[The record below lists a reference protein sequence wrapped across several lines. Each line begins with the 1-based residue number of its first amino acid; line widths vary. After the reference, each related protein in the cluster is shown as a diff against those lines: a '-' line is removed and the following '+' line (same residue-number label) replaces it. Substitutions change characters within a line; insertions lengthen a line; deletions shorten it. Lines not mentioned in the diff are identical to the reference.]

1 MSTRKLTIELPEQ
14 VFTRLAR
21 LAELLSESPEA
32 VAADSIARNLMAT
45 FEHSSQTQQTKTAQL
60 NSLSDEA
67 LLQLA
72 TSQVSADNQERHLEL
87 LEKNQHGTI
96 DPSEQKELAALRQA
110 ADQLM
115 LRKALA
121 WDTLG
126 RRGRPLPSLQ
136 ALSGE

>member
-87 LEKNQHGTI
+87 LEKISMARLTPASKRNSL
-96 DPSEQKELAALRQA
+96 PYAK
-110 ADQLM
+110 
-115 LRKALA
+115 
-121 WDTLG
+121 
-126 RRGRPLPSLQ
+126 PLTN
-136 ALSGE
+136 